1 MNSDESALCR
11 VFERA
16 QKLGLIG
23 RSTTP
28 EKEIEHA
35 DGLGRCLGDAG
46 GSFCL
51 DLGTGAGLPGL
62 VLACRWLGTSWTLLD
77 RRTRCGDFL
86 DWATVVLG
94 IEDRVEVL
102 VQEARLAVRSLSQS
116 FDLLVAR
123 AFGPPMK
130 TAEAAVGFM
139 NSNARLIITEP
150 ERPDFNR
157 WPLERLRT
165 IGLSLRT
172 RHEGPPAFVELRR
185 LRQ

>member
-1 MNSDESALCR
+1 MNSDESALYR

-28 EKEIEHA
+28 EKEIGHA

-62 VLACRWLGTSWTLLD
+62 VLASRWLGTSWTLLD
-77 RRTRCGDFL
+77 RRTRCGHFL
-86 DWATVVLG
+86 NWATVVLG

-102 VQEARLAVRSLSQS
+102 VQEARLAVRSLPQS
-116 FDLLVAR
+116 VDLLVAR
-123 AFGPPMK
+123 AFGSPMK
-130 TAEAAVGFM
+130 TAKAAVGFM
-139 NSNARLIITEP
+139 KSDARLIITEP
-150 ERPDFNR
+150 AHPDFER
-157 WPLERLRT
+157 WPLARLRT
-165 IGLSLRT
+165 IGLSLSA

-185 LRQ
+185 L